1 MKLSALILT
10 AFLFGCATEA
20 VIVPETPQET
30 TLQKAAREVHLA
42 IFEARAALSGLNQT
56 IAQNATEGVW
66 TKEHAQDMLD
76 KSKAARKELDAAQ
89 NALSMGN
96 VLDAENQ
103 RALVMKAI
111 IALQREAAA
120 KGRGE

>member
-1 MKLSALILT
+1 MKLSAIILT
-10 AFLFGCATEA
+10 AFLCGCATEA

-30 TLQKAAREVHLA
+30 TVQKAAREHQLA
-42 IFEARAALSGLNQT
+42 IFETRAALSGLNQT

-66 TKEHAQDMLD
+66 TKQQAQDMLD

-89 NALSMGN
+89 NALNMGL
-96 VLDAENQ
+96 VVDAEKQ

-111 IALQREAAA
+111 IALQREAAER
-120 KGRGE
+120 GRQ